1 MIKVWKGSVLMKEF
15 ILKERI
21 EFAEYKSESLV
32 SDFKVIEVNV
42 SDATESLPA
51 LVNPVKLNF

>member
-1 MIKVWKGSVLMKEF
+1 MKEL
-15 ILKERI
+15 ILKDGN
-21 EFAEYKSESLV
+21 EFAEYKLENFSFSN
-32 SDFKVIEVNV
+32 DFKVVEVNV